1 MEVKLHGQILEPQMG
16 VPFQHSGTPS
26 PGMPTLQSTVP
37 LPYSH
42 LHSQC
47 QLRNTQNL

>member
-1 MEVKLHGQILEPQMG
+1 MEVKLRGQILEPQMG
-16 VPFQHSGTPS
+16 VPFQHSDALS
-26 PGMPTLQSTVP
+26 PGMPTLQGTVP

-47 QLRNTQNL
+47 QLQNTQNL